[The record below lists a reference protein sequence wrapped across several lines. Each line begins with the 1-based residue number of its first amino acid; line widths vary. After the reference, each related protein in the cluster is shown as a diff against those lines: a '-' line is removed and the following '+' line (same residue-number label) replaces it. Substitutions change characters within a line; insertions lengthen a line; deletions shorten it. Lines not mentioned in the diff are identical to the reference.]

1 MSNSEKN
8 PEGGGNFRKVFNKT
22 HVEISLR
29 TANRIYASMV
39 EGCIKTL
46 VRKLLLVF
54 WKSNLNYHW
63 RNFEYFPERIFVMW

>member
-8 PEGGGNFRKVFNKT
+8 PEGGENFRKVFNKT

-54 WKSNLNYHW
+54 
-63 RNFEYFPERIFVMW
+63 